1 MMAIILPDA
10 DSIESMS
17 QYLTMRK
24 FPAAFPM
31 SEYFDTGRRLDA
43 HLNPEE
49 RVKLRADA
57 DAYQE
62 ELYSKPREELE
73 RMCAEERPKEQEE
86 RRIKAEKEE
95 KDRYFNQPDVNADFD
110 FWSKAAYWTLDEAVA
125 LSLGKDP
132 KKVKWDD
139 IKSLIDRSPFI
150 QEYGKRR
157 NLANRAKATG
167 QIKEPTP
174 PSAFVQ
180 WSHENDLSFPQQLA
194 EKLKVRMKKTD
205 AATPTPSAPV
215 KPKAD
220 ELKTREKDTLLKL
233 VIGMAVAGYRY
244 DPKATKNQA
253 VADITDDLAK
263 LGLSLD
269 ADTVRRWLKEAASIL
284 PGKPDKT

>member
-1 MMAIILPDA
+1 MAIIVPFTDTPEA
-10 DSIESMS
+10 MI

-24 FPAAFPM
+24 FPLAFPM
-31 SEYFDTGRRLDA
+31 KELYETGRRLDA
-43 HLNPEE
+43 HLTAAEKE
-49 RVKLRADA
+49 KVRADA
-57 DAYQE
+57 DAYREKLHQK
-62 ELYSKPREELE
+62 SREELE
-73 RMCAEERPKEQEE
+73 RMCAVERPKEQKEK
-86 RRIKAEKEE
+86 RIKAEKEE
-95 KDRYFNQPDVNADFD
+95 KDRYFNQPDADADFD

-150 QEYGKRR
+150 QGYGKRR
-157 NLANRAKATG
+157 DLANRAKTAG

-174 PSAFVQ
+174 PSAFVE
-180 WSHENDLSFPQQLA
+180 WSQENDLSFPQQLA
-194 EKLKVRMKKTD
+194 EKVKARMKKTD
-205 AATPTPSAPV
+205 ATVPTPSAPA
-215 KPKAD
+215 KPKAN

-253 VADITDDLAK
+253 VTDITDDLAK

-269 ADTVRRWLKEAASIL
+269 ADTVRRWLKEAASML